1 MSENFRALIIE
12 QPEPKQFT
20 RRVGERSMDDLPE
33 GDLVIKVQYSSLNY
47 KDALSASGNP
57 GVSRNFPHTPGIDAA
72 GTVVSGPDGFN
83 EGDEVIAIGFDLG
96 MNTPGGYGE
105 YIRIPAGWAVHKPA
119 GLTLR
124 EAMIVGTAGFTA
136 AQSVDALQTAG
147 VKPEDGPIAV
157 TGATGGVGS
166 VAIAILSKLGY
177 NIVAFTGKIESESP
191 FLTSLGAGEIKH
203 RSELAEAG
211 GRPMLR
217 ETYAGAID
225 TVGGAPLS
233 NLLKQLKYGGAATCC
248 GLVAGASFESSVF
261 PFILRGVSLL
271 GIDSVECPLSEKQR
285 IWDKVA
291 SVYKLD
297 NLEEL
302 SREVGLDDISDEI
315 DKILKGGQT
324 GRVLVNLAK

>member
-1 MSENFRALIIE
+1 MSESFRALIIE

-20 RRVGERSMDDLPE
+20 RRVGERSMADLPE

-83 EGDEVIAIGFDLG
+83 AGDEVIAIGFDLG

-105 YIRIPAGWAVHKPA
+105 FIRIPAGWAVHKPA

-124 EAMIVGTAGFTA
+124 EAMIIGTAGFTA

-147 VKPEDGPIAV
+147 VKPSDGPIAV

-166 VAIAILSKLGY
+166 VAIAILAKLGY
-177 NIVAFTGKIESESP
+177 QTVAFTGKTESAAE
-191 FLTSLGAGEIKH
+191 FLTSLGATEIKH
-203 RSELAEAG
+203 RSELGEENK
-211 GRPMLR
+211 RPVLR
-217 ETYAGAID
+217 ETYAGAVD
-225 TVGGAPLS
+225 TVGGLPLT
-233 NLLKQLKYGGAATCC
+233 NLLKQIKYGGATTCC

-285 IWDKVA
+285 IWNKVA
-291 SVYKLD
+291 GDYKLD

-302 SREVGLDDISDEI
+302 SREVGLDQVSDEI
-315 DKILKGGQT
+315 DTILKGGQT

>member
-1 MSENFRALIIE
+1 MSEKFRALIIE
-12 QPEPKQFT
+12 KTEPKTFT
-20 RRVGERSMDDLPE
+20 RRVGERTMADLPE
-33 GDLVIKVQYSSLNY
+33 GELVIKVQYSSLNY
-47 KDALSASGNP
+47 KDALSAIGNP

-83 EGDEVIAIGFDLG
+83 PGDEVIAIGFDLG

-105 YIRIPAGWAVHKPA
+105 YVRIPAGWAVHKPA

-124 EAMIVGTAGFTA
+124 EAMIMGTAGFTA
-136 AQSVDALQTAG
+136 AQSVDALVTAG
-147 VKPEDGPIAV
+147 IKPEDGPIAI

-166 VAIAILSKLGY
+166 VAVSILSKLGY
-177 NIVAFTGKIESESP
+177 SVVAFTGKTEEAAD
-191 FLTSLGAGEIKH
+191 FLTSQGATEIKH
-203 RSELAEAG
+203 RSELAEDN

-217 ETYAGAID
+217 ETYAGGID
-225 TVGGAPLS
+225 TVGGIPLS
-233 NLLKQLKYGGAATCC
+233 NLLKQTKYGGAVTCC

-291 SVYKLD
+291 TDYKLD
-297 NLEEL
+297 SLEAL
-302 SREVGLDDISDEI
+302 SREVGLEGVSDEI

-324 GRVLVNLAK
+324 GRVLVNLSL